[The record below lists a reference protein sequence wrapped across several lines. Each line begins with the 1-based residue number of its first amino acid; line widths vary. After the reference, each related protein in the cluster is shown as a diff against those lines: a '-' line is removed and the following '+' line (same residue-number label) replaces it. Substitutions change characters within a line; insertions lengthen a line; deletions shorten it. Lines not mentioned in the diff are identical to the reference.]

1 LSCLIYL
8 STALPG
14 STLGQL
20 WPSMRVSIHQPT
32 GALGVVLVAGVAAS
46 ALSSAATG
54 RLPARISP
62 GSLLVLGT
70 MAISAALALESLAPA
85 LWVIAVGAAVFGLG
99 FGTIDTALNV
109 YAARHFSARNS
120 VWMHAGYG
128 LGAVFGPLLV
138 TLLLAGGFGWR
149 GATGFMAGV
158 IAVVGVLLA
167 LTRRSWKLPVRPY
180 PAPAPA
186 PGPGPGPA
194 ASPAAGVHTPRR
206 SRALVAGVVFMA
218 VEDGIES
225 TTGVWGYVFLTAGRG
240 LPQTAAG
247 IAVCAYWAMM
257 FAGRML
263 LGPLAT
269 RLGPSRVLAGA
280 ITAVPLGALLTAL
293 PAPPPVAVTGM
304 MLVGLATAPLFPL
317 LTLTAGDRVRAGAL
331 ATTVGL
337 QVAASAIG
345 GAVLPAGVGLVI
357 AAAGAQ
363 AVGPSLLVLGL
374 AACGVYWLALHTDPD
389 PDREPPDRAAPR
401 PHADHP
407 EHGEGLLEKCVG
419 ALRCF
424 ARQRR
429 DSSGS

>member
-1 LSCLIYL
+1 
-8 STALPG
+8 
-14 STLGQL
+14 
-20 WPSMRVSIHQPT
+20 MRVSIHQPT

-54 RLPARISP
+54 RLSARMSP

-70 MAISAALALESLAPA
+70 MTVSVALALESLAPA

-109 YAARHFSARNS
+109 YATMHFSARDS

-138 TLLLAGGFGWR
+138 TVLLAGGFGWR
-149 GATGFMAGV
+149 AALGFMAGG
-158 IAVVGVLLA
+158 IALVGILLA
-167 LTRRSWKLPVRPY
+167 LTRRSWKLPARS
-180 PAPAPA
+180 APAPA
-186 PGPGPGPA
+186 LEAPTA
-194 ASPAAGVHTPRR
+194 VAGAHTPRW

-225 TTGVWGYVFLTAGRG
+225 AAGVWGYVFLTAGRG
-240 LPQTAAG
+240 LPQTTAG
-247 IAVCAYWAMM
+247 IAVSAYWAMM

-263 LGPLAT
+263 LGPLAA

-293 PAPPPVAVTGM
+293 PGPAPVAVTGM

-317 LTLTAGDRVRAGAL
+317 LTLTAGDRVRTDAV

-337 QVAASAIG
+337 QVAASALG
-345 GAVLPAGVGLVI
+345 GAVLPAGIGLII
-357 AAAGAQ
+357 AATGAQ
-363 AVGPSLLVLGL
+363 ALGPSLLVLGL
-374 AACGVYWLALHTDPD
+374 AACGVYWLALHAVPGLDPAGAQPAEYEGSATLTSLRD
-389 PDREPPDRAAPR
+389 GNMNGDRVA
-401 PHADHP
+401 
-407 EHGEGLLEKCVG
+407 GT
-419 ALRCF
+419 
-424 ARQRR
+424 
-429 DSSGS
+429 